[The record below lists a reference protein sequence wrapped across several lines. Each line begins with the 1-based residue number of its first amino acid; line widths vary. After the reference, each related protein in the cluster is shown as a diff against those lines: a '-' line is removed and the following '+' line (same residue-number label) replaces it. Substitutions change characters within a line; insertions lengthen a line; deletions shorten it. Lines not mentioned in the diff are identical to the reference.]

1 MVGSEWHGC
10 KASLTTYPNQS
21 NIATNPSTSMSWSIR
36 LEKPSSLN
44 ISEAD
49 ALPKLSLDLISLTFI
64 CMAILGINTPVF
76 NNLGEL
82 RGKYLL
88 LKYPKETRWL
98 FCEFLTDVNMKI
110 NCPCAEGEMWLAFWW
125 LMEPWVFCR
134 CPASVAVLYQ
144 LMRPLWWRIHFCVSL
159 VLYSSALLAVI
170 WVLLLF
176 LCCSLFHEGDEPQ
189 FRPCA

>member
-1 MVGSEWHGC
+1 MVGSDWHGC
-10 KASLTTYPNQS
+10 KVSFTTHPNQS

-36 LEKPSSLN
+36 LEKSSSLN

-64 CMAILGINTPVF
+64 CMAILVINRGVF
-76 NNLGEL
+76 NSLREL

-88 LKYPKETRWL
+88 LKYPKETGYFVSYSQE

-134 CPASVAVLYQ
+134 YPASAAVLDQ
-144 LMRPLWWRIHFCVSL
+144 LMRPLCGHLLSL
-159 VLYSSALLAVI
+159 
-170 WVLLLF
+170 
-176 LCCSLFHEGDEPQ
+176 Q
-189 FRPCA
+189 